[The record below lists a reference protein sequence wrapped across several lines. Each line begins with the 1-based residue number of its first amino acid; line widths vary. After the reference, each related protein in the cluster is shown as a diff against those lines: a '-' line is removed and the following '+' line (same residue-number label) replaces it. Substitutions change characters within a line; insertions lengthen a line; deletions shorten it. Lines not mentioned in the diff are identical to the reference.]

1 MKKALYGIILLL
13 STGSLFAAVTG
24 TGTHRFGLFGGVLQL
39 PAQDNRTDITNFI
52 IGFQGGSS
60 FTPKNPI
67 ILGLEVYFTPTTD
80 QVVYEQSKNHYIFY
94 QFYNQTFGLWAELP
108 IEVGNTN
115 TFINLGARLNYLN
128 YMTAGSIYDPQGGF
142 QPLASISYEFN
153 HMMIEAR
160 LNDEFMQF
168 SFGFV
173 Y

>member
-1 MKKALYGIILLL
+1 MKNVLFLLILLL
-13 STGSLFAAVTG
+13 SNTSTFARITDTGN
-24 TGTHRFGLFGGVLQL
+24 HRSGLFGGVLQL

-60 FTPKNPI
+60 FSPANPLV
-67 ILGLEVYFTPTTD
+67 LGVEVYLTPTTD
-80 QVVYEQSKNHYIFY
+80 QIVHEQSKNHYVFY
-94 QFYNQTFGLWAELP
+94 QFYNQTFGLWTELP

-128 YMTAGSIYDPQGGF
+128 YMTAGSTYDPEGGF
-142 QPLASISYEFN
+142 QPLASLSFEFN